1 MGFPRFLDLS
11 SDSILCQFFEQV
23 SNRNLGSR
31 PIIKELSY
39 VQNVNSVI
47 KTSSILKTVSTMKQ
61 FNFFVGIDVSKDTLD
76 FSLVADGRE
85 VFLFQIEN
93 SIKAVKAAVAKL
105 KAVQDFDL
113 AQAIFCME
121 YTGLYNN
128 HVTGQLHAINA
139 NIWIEKAIE
148 IKRSSGLQRGKSDRI
163 DAQRIAFFAYRN
175 QDKARLWNAPRTVV
189 QQLKRLTGVRE
200 RLLLIIAQ
208 LNKPLQES
216 KRFDSKEVYKTIQH
230 SCRASLKAIKEDL
243 KKVNKKIL
251 ETIKSDVSLNYLFD
265 LVTSVDGIG
274 SVIACEM
281 IITSNEFKN
290 INDPKRYACYSG
302 VVPFEHTSGS
312 SVHGKARVSHFA
324 NKNVKRLLHL
334 ASLSMIRYEGEIKS
348 YWLRKV
354 EEGKHKMVILNAI
367 RNKLIQRVFAVVRRG
382 TRFEKIYSNALQ
394 GS

>member
-1 MGFPRFLDLS
+1 
-11 SDSILCQFFEQV
+11 
-23 SNRNLGSR
+23 
-31 PIIKELSY
+31 
-39 VQNVNSVI
+39 
-47 KTSSILKTVSTMKQ
+47 MKQ
-61 FNFFVGIDVSKDTLD
+61 FNFFVGIDVSKDALD
-76 FSLVADGRE
+76 LSLVTEGRE
-85 VFLFQIEN
+85 VSVFRTEN
-93 SIKAVKAAVAKL
+93 STKAIRAAVAKL
-105 KAVQDFDL
+105 KAVQGFDV
-113 AQAIFCME
+113 AQTIFCME

-128 HVTGQLHAINA
+128 HVTSFLHSINA

-163 DAQRIAFFAYRN
+163 DAQRIAFFAFRN
-175 QDKARLWNAPRTVV
+175 QDKARLWNAPRTVI

-200 RLLLIIAQ
+200 RLLLAVAQ

-216 KRFDSKEVYKTIQH
+216 KQFDTKEVYKIVQH
-230 SCRASLKAIKEDL
+230 SCRASLKAMRTDL
-243 KKVNKKIL
+243 KEVDRKIL
-251 ETIKSDVSLNYLFD
+251 ETIKSDTSLNHLFN

-290 INDPKRYACYSG
+290 INDPKKYACYSG

-334 ASLSMIRYEGEIKS
+334 ASLSMIRYAGELKT

-354 EEGKHKMVILNAI
+354 QEGKHKMVILNAI
-367 RNKLIQRVFAVVRRG
+367 RNKLIQRVFAVVKRG
-382 TRFEKIYSNALQ
+382 TPFEKIYTNALQ